1 MIHNEVQ
8 TFFEVVF
15 NTLDALF
22 STKYSLAVITIFI
35 ANLKRKLLKNQM
47 LFHQGLGL
55 IVL

>member
-8 TFFEVVF
+8 TFFEVAF
-15 NTLDALF
+15 NILDALF